1 MNTVEIA
8 QLIAES
14 GGAGRFEGDDHGS
27 PVSFFFVTSPPGK
40 GAAKHRHPYV
50 ETFVIIE
57 GEIEAIVG
65 GVQELLHPGT
75 IAMIPANTWHEF
87 TNRSEHNALM
97 VNIHPVPRMVQEN
110 WSDLVDIEAPS
121 HAER

>member
-1 MNTVEIA
+1 MNTVDIA
-8 QLIAES
+8 QIIAES

-27 PVSFFFVTSPPGK
+27 PVSFFYVTSPPGE

-50 ETFVIIE
+50 ETFVIIR

-65 GVQELLHPGT
+65 GVQQMLPPGT

-87 TNRSEHNALM
+87 KNRSEHNALM
-97 VNIHPVPRMVQEN
+97 VNIHPVPRMVQQD
-110 WSDLVDIEAPS
+110 WSDLVDVEAPI
-121 HAER
+121 HA